1 MNKLSIGIALITLLC
16 ISCNKDDSPITPTQP
31 QGEKML
37 LIGNSFFKPYA
48 NHLEDIANAA
58 GIENHT
64 SINVFRGGDNGRP
77 INFWIDSTSS
87 EHQEIKTA
95 LDQGDIQVFGMTAGH
110 DSLDRTEGHRAWINY
125 AVERNPDIDI
135 FIAIPQIDF
144 PNGDPSGSRPDWN
157 TWAIDNGFNSIQEL
171 YEYFVQD
178 IVHDSIVDPLRAEF
192 PNTKIF
198 TIPTGWTSLE
208 LAQMKQDGQLL
219 DDIDYFGP
227 KATSLFTDQKG
238 HQGQIIEEAGTLLWL
253 RSLYGVDLN
262 TIEFDTGF
270 QTDLHSIAQ
279 QIADSHQA
287 EYRR

>member
-1 MNKLSIGIALITLLC
+1 MRKLSICLTMITVLC
-16 ISCNKDDSPITPTQP
+16 FACNEDDNPTLPNHP

-48 NHLEDIANAA
+48 NHLVDVAAAA

-64 SINVFRGGDNGRP
+64 SITVFRGGENGRP
-77 INFWIDSTSS
+77 INFWNDSTSS
-87 EHQEIKTA
+87 EHQEIKAA
-95 LDQGDIQVFGMTAGH
+95 LDQGDIQVFGMTSGH
-110 DSLDRTEGHRAWINY
+110 DSIDRTEGHRAWINY
-125 AVERNPDIDI
+125 AIERNPNIEI

-144 PNGDPSGSRPDWN
+144 PNGDPAGTRPDWN
-157 TWAIDNGFNSIQEL
+157 TWATESGFNSIQEL
-171 YEYFVQD
+171 YAYFVQD
-178 IVHDSIVDPLRAEF
+178 IVHDSIVSPLRAEF

-219 DDIDYFGP
+219 DEIEYFGP
-227 KATSLFTDQKG
+227 KATSLFTDPKG

-253 RSLYGVDLN
+253 RSLYGVDLS
-262 TIEFDTGF
+262 TFVYDTGF

-279 QIADSHQA
+279 QIADNHDPD
-287 EYRR
+287 YRR